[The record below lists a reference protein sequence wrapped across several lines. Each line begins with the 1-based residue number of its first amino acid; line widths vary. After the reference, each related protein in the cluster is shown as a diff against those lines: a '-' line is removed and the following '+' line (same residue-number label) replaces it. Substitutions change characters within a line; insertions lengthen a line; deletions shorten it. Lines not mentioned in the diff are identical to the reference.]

1 MRREILTLKEACEY
15 MNCSRSTIYKYMENE
30 PDFPAFQEAPG
41 CKLYF
46 VDAALKAVIYCKC
59 LGEYEVT
66 NMLTEIEQKVLYK
79 VLKEEPFSEL
89 ETELMNRMLYL
100 DEEIRHEVDKRN
112 EVEEQ
117 LADLFKETRKNMKEV
132 KK

>member
-1 MRREILTLKEACEY
+1 
-15 MNCSRSTIYKYMENE
+15 
-30 PDFPAFQEAPG
+30 
-41 CKLYF
+41 
-46 VDAALKAVIYCKC
+46 
-59 LGEYEVT
+59 
-66 NMLTEIEQKVLYK
+66 MLTEIEQKVLYK

-89 ETELMNRMLYL
+89 EIELMNRMLYL

-112 EVEEQ
+112 EVEDQ

>member
-1 MRREILTLKEACEY
+1 
-15 MNCSRSTIYKYMENE
+15 
-30 PDFPAFQEAPG
+30 
-41 CKLYF
+41 
-46 VDAALKAVIYCKC
+46 
-59 LGEYEVT
+59 
-66 NMLTEIEQKVLYK
+66 MLTEIEQKILYK

-89 ETELMNRMLYL
+89 EIELMNRMLYL

>member
-1 MRREILTLKEACEY
+1 
-15 MNCSRSTIYKYMENE
+15 
-30 PDFPAFQEAPG
+30 
-41 CKLYF
+41 
-46 VDAALKAVIYCKC
+46 
-59 LGEYEVT
+59 
-66 NMLTEIEQKVLYK
+66 MLTEIEQKVLYK

-89 ETELMNRMLYL
+89 EIELMNRMLYL
-100 DEEIRHEVDKRN
+100 DEKIRHEVDKRN

>member
-1 MRREILTLKEACEY
+1 
-15 MNCSRSTIYKYMENE
+15 
-30 PDFPAFQEAPG
+30 
-41 CKLYF
+41 
-46 VDAALKAVIYCKC
+46 
-59 LGEYEVT
+59 
-66 NMLTEIEQKVLYK
+66 MLTEIEQKVLYT

-89 ETELMNRMLYL
+89 EIELMNRMLYL

>member
-1 MRREILTLKEACEY
+1 
-15 MNCSRSTIYKYMENE
+15 
-30 PDFPAFQEAPG
+30 
-41 CKLYF
+41 
-46 VDAALKAVIYCKC
+46 
-59 LGEYEVT
+59 
-66 NMLTEIEQKVLYK
+66 MLTEIEQKILYK
-79 VLKEEPFSEL
+79 VLKQEPFSEL

>member
-1 MRREILTLKEACEY
+1 
-15 MNCSRSTIYKYMENE
+15 
-30 PDFPAFQEAPG
+30 
-41 CKLYF
+41 
-46 VDAALKAVIYCKC
+46 
-59 LGEYEVT
+59 
-66 NMLTEIEQKVLYK
+66 MLTEIEQKVLYK

-89 ETELMNRMLYL
+89 EIELMNRMLYL

-117 LADLFKETRKNMKEV
+117 LADLLKETRKNMKEV

>member
-1 MRREILTLKEACEY
+1 
-15 MNCSRSTIYKYMENE
+15 
-30 PDFPAFQEAPG
+30 
-41 CKLYF
+41 
-46 VDAALKAVIYCKC
+46 
-59 LGEYEVT
+59 
-66 NMLTEIEQKVLYK
+66 MLTEIEQKVLYK

-89 ETELMNRMLYL
+89 EIELMNRMLYL

-132 KK
+132 KKSLPIQNRSSSTRSLRKSMKPAGMPNVDNCSMRLTTAPCLVKYQH

>member
-1 MRREILTLKEACEY
+1 
-15 MNCSRSTIYKYMENE
+15 
-30 PDFPAFQEAPG
+30 
-41 CKLYF
+41 
-46 VDAALKAVIYCKC
+46 
-59 LGEYEVT
+59 
-66 NMLTEIEQKVLYK
+66 
-79 VLKEEPFSEL
+79 
-89 ETELMNRMLYL
+89 MNRMLYL

>member
-1 MRREILTLKEACEY
+1 
-15 MNCSRSTIYKYMENE
+15 
-30 PDFPAFQEAPG
+30 
-41 CKLYF
+41 
-46 VDAALKAVIYCKC
+46 
-59 LGEYEVT
+59 
-66 NMLTEIEQKVLYK
+66 MLTEIEQKVLYK

-89 ETELMNRMLYL
+89 EIELMNRMLYL

-117 LADLFKETRKNMKEV
+117 LADLFKDTRKNMKEV